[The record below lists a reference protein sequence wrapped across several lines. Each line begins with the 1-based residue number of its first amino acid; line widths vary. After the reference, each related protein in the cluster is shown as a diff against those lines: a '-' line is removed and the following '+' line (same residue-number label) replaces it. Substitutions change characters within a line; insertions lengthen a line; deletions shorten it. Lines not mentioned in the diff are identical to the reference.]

1 MRQHERTNRRAAV
14 RGIAVVRAS
23 EGGQMKEN
31 RNSMRIQKKVAKF
44 RKGVVVIIIKCG
56 VERRK
61 GPERMWRWRR

>member
-1 MRQHERTNRRAAV
+1 M
-14 RGIAVVRAS
+14 VRAS

-56 VERRK
+56 VER
-61 GPERMWRWRR
+61 